1 MTIDSI
7 YNYYLLNC
15 INLTMYI
22 LMYLNKT
29 FQIIMYMT
37 DAM

>member
-7 YNYYLLNC
+7 YNYYLLNYV
-15 INLTMYI
+15 NLTMYI
-22 LMYLNKT
+22 LMYLKT
-29 FQIIMYMT
+29 FQIIMYKT